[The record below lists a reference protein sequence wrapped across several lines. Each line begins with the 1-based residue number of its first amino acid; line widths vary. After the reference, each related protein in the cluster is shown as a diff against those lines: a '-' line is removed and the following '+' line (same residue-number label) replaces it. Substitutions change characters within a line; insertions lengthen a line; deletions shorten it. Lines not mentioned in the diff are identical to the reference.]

1 MSENADNVIDLGV
14 RRRTPGNP
22 PGPLYRTLRVRAG
35 YHIVVSLA
43 PPFDSRVYYI
53 SRNQWI
59 NPGGWIV
66 QCEQAYVVP
75 ADIVSQFNT
84 YSEAL
89 AFVANDIRVYNLSIA
104 SRSS

>member
-1 MSENADNVIDLGV
+1 MSENTDNVIDLGL

-43 PPFDSRVYYI
+43 PAFDARVYYI

-75 ADIVSQFNT
+75 ADIVSKFNT

-89 AFVANDIRVYNLSIA
+89 AFVANDIRVYNLSIT

>member
-43 PPFDSRVYYI
+43 
-53 SRNQWI
+53 
-59 NPGGWIV
+59 
-66 QCEQAYVVP
+66 
-75 ADIVSQFNT
+75 
-84 YSEAL
+84 L
-89 AFVANDIRVYNLSIA
+89 AFVANDIRVYNLSIT
-104 SRSS
+104 SRIS